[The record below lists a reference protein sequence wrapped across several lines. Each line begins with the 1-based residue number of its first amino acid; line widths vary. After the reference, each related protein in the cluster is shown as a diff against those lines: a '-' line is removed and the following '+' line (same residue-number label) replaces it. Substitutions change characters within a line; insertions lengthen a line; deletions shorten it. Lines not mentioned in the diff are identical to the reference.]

1 MATPKSRAALDAWLA
16 QVEEVL
22 QGAQEPATG
31 QNQDEDVFEHGDAA

>member
-1 MATPKSRAALDAWLA
+1 MAKSKSRVALDAWLA

-22 QGAQEPATG
+22 QAGHEPVTG